1 MKPAYWFCRA
11 LGPAVLSFALLGA
24 DAAHAIG
31 ILVPTQPG
39 IPALRLLNHRV
50 EVVVT
55 ERGARTKVTQEF
67 LNPTGQQLEA
77 TYLFPLPKGATVDE
91 YALWM
96 NGKREIGKVMERGR
110 ARSIYESIVRRARDP
125 GLIEYVDG
133 EMFQARVFPIPAR
146 GRQRVELIYSHL
158 VDYEA
163 GVHRYLYPMKTDAMA
178 ATTLEDFTLT
188 VDVKNKLPIRNLYSP
203 THRVGTRTRGTQAWA
218 SMEKNG
224 FSLADDFILYWSV
237 DDKDVGLTVLT
248 YKDEA
253 EPGYF
258 MLLASP
264 RDDFRDREII
274 GKRVSF
280 VIDISGSMAGQ
291 KIQAAKQALDYC
303 VSKLGEDDLFN
314 VIPFG
319 SYVEKFS
326 DKMVAA
332 SRDNVQKARAFVQ
345 QIEAVGGTN
354 IDEAF
359 QAAFDGVSGS
369 SQAPHIVVFMTDGRP
384 TVGETDVTK
393 LLASVQGRNRDS
405 ARIFVFGVGEDLNTV
420 LLDKLADNNGGRASY
435 LKGDAS
441 LQQEVTAFYDRIS
454 YPVLSGLK
462 LEVNGVSIFG
472 THPRTLPGLFRGSQL
487 VLLGRYRNAGRAS
500 VTLTGQSGRG
510 QRSFSYSAD
519 FAASGTEHKFIPR
532 LWAQRQVGMLLGEIR
547 DKGETPGL
555 VDEVTQLAT
564 AFGIITPYTSYLVVE
579 PTMQQPRPE
588 LVRRGLD
595 DMIPSRPRGGPVR
608 EEERSVFA
616 PAPAEAEADMAFAPP
631 SAAAPSASGGF
642 AKGEGRVARPKKD
655 SKARDS
661 LRTATG
667 ETAVAAARE
676 IGRLQDATV
685 ATARQAPTAVVR
697 ALGRKFKFDS
707 GYYVDEK
714 SRADDKTLTI
724 KAYSDAYFMV
734 LRLRPGLKDALKL
747 GEKIK
752 VNVGKGR
759 TLIIASE
766 GKEKI
771 AEGELKSFLAK

>member
-1 MKPAYWFCRA
+1 MKSMTAFRTL
-11 LGPAVLSFALLGA
+11 LGSMVLCSALLAA

-39 IPALRLLNHRV
+39 IPALKLLNHRV
-50 EVVVT
+50 EVVIT
-55 ERGARTKVTQEF
+55 ERGARTKVSQEF

-96 NGKREIGKVMERGR
+96 NGKREVGKVMERGQAR
-110 ARSIYESIVRRARDP
+110 AIYESIVRRARDP

-133 EMFQARVFPIPAR
+133 ELFQARVFPIPAN

-158 VDYEA
+158 VEYEA
-163 GVHRYLYPMKTDAMA
+163 GNHRYVYPMKTDAL
-178 ATTLEDFTLT
+178 ATSTLEDFTLT
-188 VDVKNKLPIRNLYSP
+188 VDIKNKLPIRNLYSP
-203 THRVGTRTRGTQAWA
+203 THQVGTRTRSTQAWA

-224 FSLADDFILYWSV
+224 FSLADDFILYWTV

-248 YKDEA
+248 YKDET

-264 RDDFRDREII
+264 RDDFRDKEII

-280 VIDISGSMAGQ
+280 VVDISGSMAGQ
-291 KIQAAKQALDYC
+291 KIQATKQALDYC

-326 DKMVAA
+326 DKMVPA
-332 SRDNVQKARAFVQ
+332 SRNNVQKARAFVQ

-359 QAAFDGVSGS
+359 QAAFDGASGS
-369 SQAPHIVVFMTDGRP
+369 SQAPHIIVFMTDGRP
-384 TVGETDVTK
+384 TVGETDVAK
-393 LLASVQGRNRDS
+393 LATIVQGRNKDS

-454 YPVLSGLK
+454 YPVLSDLK
-462 LEVNGVSIFG
+462 LDVSGVSIFG
-472 THPRTLPGLFRGSQL
+472 THPRKLPGLFRGSQL
-487 VLLGRYRNAGRAS
+487 VLLGRYRNAGRAN

-510 QRSFSYSAD
+510 QRTFTYAAD
-519 FAASGTEHKFIPR
+519 FANSGTEHKFIPR
-532 LWAQRQVGMLLGEIR
+532 LWAQRQVGMLLSEIR

-555 VDEVTQLAT
+555 VEEVTQLAT

-579 PTMQQPRPE
+579 PGMQQQPRPE
-588 LVRRGLD
+588 VVRRGGFD
-595 DMIPSRPRGGPVR
+595 DRAFGPTGGAR
-608 EEERSVFA
+608 DEERKSVFA
-616 PAPAEAEADMAFAPP
+616 PAPAAEASDMDFAAVPQ
-631 SAAAPSASGGF
+631 SSGGDGSG
-642 AKGEGRVARPKKD
+642 KGEGRVAKPKKD
-655 SKARDS
+655 SKARES
-661 LRTATG
+661 LRTSSG

-685 ATARQAPTAVVR
+685 ASQRQAPTAVVR

-714 SRADDKTLTI
+714 MSAGDKTLTV
-724 KAYSDAYFMV
+724 KAYSDAYFLV
-734 LRLRPGLKDALKL
+734 LKLRPELKDALKL
-747 GEKIK
+747 GDKIK

-759 TLIIASE
+759 TLIIAPE
-766 GKEKI
+766 GKDKI

>member
-1 MKPAYWFCRA
+1 MKSVTSFRKL
-11 LGPAVLSFALLGA
+11 LGSMVLLSALLGD

-39 IPALRLLNHRV
+39 IPALKLLNHRV
-50 EVVVT
+50 EVVIT
-55 ERGARTKVTQEF
+55 ERGARTKVSQEF

-96 NGKREIGKVMERGR
+96 NGKREVGKVMERGQAR
-110 ARSIYESIVRRARDP
+110 AIYESIVRRARDP

-133 EMFQARVFPIPAR
+133 ELFQARVFPIPAN
-146 GRQRVELIYSHL
+146 GRQRVELIYSQL

-163 GVHRYLYPMKTDAMA
+163 GNHRYVYPMKTDAL
-178 ATTLEDFTLT
+178 ATSTLEDFTLT
-188 VDVKNKLPIRNLYSP
+188 VDIKNKLPIRNLYSP
-203 THRVGTRTRGTQAWA
+203 THQVGTRTRGNEAWA
-218 SMEKNG
+218 SMEKNS
-224 FSLADDFILYWSV
+224 FSLADDFVLYWTV

-248 YKDEA
+248 YKDES

-264 RDDFRDREII
+264 RDDFRDKEII

-280 VIDISGSMAGQ
+280 VVDISGSMAGQ
-291 KIQAAKQALDYC
+291 KIQATKQALDYC
-303 VSKLGEDDLFN
+303 ISKLGEDDLFN

-326 DKMVAA
+326 DKLVPAN
-332 SRDNVQKARAFVQ
+332 RDNVQKARAFVQ

-359 QAAFDGVSGS
+359 QAAFEGASGS
-369 SQAPHIVVFMTDGRP
+369 SQAPHIIVFMTDGRP
-384 TVGETDVTK
+384 TVGETDIGK
-393 LLASVQGRNRDS
+393 LLTIVQGRNKDS

-454 YPVLSGLK
+454 YPVLSDLK
-462 LEVNGVSIFG
+462 LEVTNVGIFG
-472 THPRTLPGLFRGSQL
+472 THPNKLPGLFRGSQL
-487 VLLGRYRNAGRAS
+487 VLLGRYRNPGRAN

-510 QRSFSYSAD
+510 QRTFTYTAD
-519 FAASGTEHKFIPR
+519 FASAGTEHKFIPR
-532 LWAQRQVGMLLGEIR
+532 LWAQRQVGMLLSEIR
-547 DKGETPGL
+547 EKGETPGL
-555 VDEVTQLAT
+555 VEEVTQLAT
-564 AFGIITPYTSYLVVE
+564 SFGIITPYTSYLVVE
-579 PTMQQPRPE
+579 PTMQQPRPD
-588 LVRRGLD
+588 LVRRGMD
-595 DMIPSRPRGGPVR
+595 DERMANRPQGGPAP
-608 EEERSVFA
+608 ETKSVFA
-616 PAPAEAEADMAFAPP
+616 PAPAEAEADKDF
-631 SAAAPSASGGF
+631 AAPSAAPMGSGGYG
-642 AKGEGRVARPKKD
+642 KGDGYVSKSKKE
-655 SKARDS
+655 SRARDS
-661 LRTATG
+661 LRTSSG

-676 IGRLQDATV
+676 IGKLQDATV
-685 ATARQAPTAVVR
+685 AGARQAPTAVVR

-714 SRADDKTLTI
+714 SSAGDKTLTI
-724 KAYSDAYFMV
+724 KAYSDAYFLV
-734 LRLRPGLKDALKL
+734 LKLRPELKDALKL

-759 TLIIASE
+759 TLIIAPE
-766 GKEKI
+766 GKDKLD
-771 AEGELKSFLAK
+771 EGELKNFLAK